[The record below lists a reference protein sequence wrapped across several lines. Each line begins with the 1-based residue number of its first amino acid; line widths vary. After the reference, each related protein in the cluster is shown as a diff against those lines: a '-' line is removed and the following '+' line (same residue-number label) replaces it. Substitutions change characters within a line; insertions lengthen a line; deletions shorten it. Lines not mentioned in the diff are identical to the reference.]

1 MIEKTNINQSGNLLA
16 NKILLNM
23 LSEENQKKVEEL
35 RKCYPT
41 SQAMLLPVL
50 WMVQDQE
57 GYISEDSMKYV
68 GKLLDIPYSH
78 ILGVV
83 TFYTMLQKKAV
94 GKHHIE
100 VCTNV
105 SCMLRGSVKILEH
118 IEKRLGIT
126 VGEIS
131 NDKKWSLS
139 EAECLGSC
147 GTAPMLAIGD
157 EYYEN
162 LTLEKID
169 KLIDSMQ

>member
-1 MIEKTNINQSGNLLA
+1 
-16 NKILLNM
+16 M
-23 LSEENQKKVEEL
+23 LSESNLNKVEQL
-35 RKCYPT
+35 RKRYPT
-41 SQAMLLPVL
+41 SQALVLPVL
-50 WMVQDQE
+50 WMVQEQE

-68 GKLLDIPYSH
+68 AALLHIPFGH

-83 TFYTMLQKKAV
+83 SFYTMLQKNRI

-100 VCTNV
+100 VCTNI

-118 IEKRLGIT
+118 IEQRLGIT
-126 VGEIS
+126 VGETS
-131 NDKKWSLS
+131 PDKKWTLS
-139 EAECLGSC
+139 EAECMGSC

-169 KLIDSMQ
+169 KLIDNLK

>member
-1 MIEKTNINQSGNLLA
+1 
-16 NKILLNM
+16 M

-35 RKCYPT
+35 RKRYPT
-41 SQAMLLPVL
+41 AQALVLPVL
-50 WMVQDQE
+50 WMVQEQE

-68 GKLLDIPYSH
+68 AALLHIPFGH

-83 TFYTMLQKKAV
+83 SFYTMLQKDRI

-105 SCMLRGSVKILEH
+105 SCMLRGSGKILEH
-118 IEKRLGIT
+118 IEQRLGIT
-126 VGEIS
+126 VGETS
-131 NDKKWSLS
+131 PDKKWTLS
-139 EAECLGSC
+139 EAECMGSC

-169 KLIDSMQ
+169 TLINTLK